1 MEELE
6 TLYGHIELQYKHL
19 DEIRKNMTY
28 LTRRMGGNQSFNR
41 FTMSTTDV
49 RMLLDTYTNLYSTIV
64 SHIENLYDRTGENL
78 RLRRIQR
85 HPSSTSRQINNES
98 YMMINGRYYL
108 IDGDEAERILNSMNI
123 DNNEP
128 NPDDTSSQGVQSNN
142 VNLENNQNNDTEIE
156 EQNDIPSEPQT
167 NTNFTP
173 NIIRNTPSF
182 ADTNQNSRVQR
193 APFQSQ
199 VLDVRRSLVSP
210 PLQGIRQPI
219 SPPGLTNRGSQSIWT
234 SAGSRNS
241 YNPRP
246 NTSITPLLG
255 RRNQIRNND
264 AIFDDVD
271 ASFDA
276 LLNEVNT
283 YANNSRRIFSTQLQD
298 GGLGTPFF
306 NNITNELMR
315 SFAEPVVVAPNAR
328 QIREATSNTLFSSI
342 SEPLNNQCPISLETF
357 RPDTVVTQI
366 LHCRHIFMPD
376 SLTRWFTG
384 NVRCP
389 VCRYDVRTNISP
401 NSPIRANIRG
411 THITRG
417 SRDQITTPA
426 YDESLGVTES
436 SSQSSSDSPYPSLEE
451 ADQQNE
457 EIHVIADY
465 SALPE
470 GENQQEDSNEN
481 NSNRIDNQ
489 IRQDIEVDIE
499 RGLESSE
506 PQEPLIDLEEG
517 NEYSEDSVNSD
528 DEDIN
533 GRYTPPPPPFPQRPP
548 PDSSRFN
555 STSSRGPSL
564 QNPVIEAVRNIL
576 NSPPNGQFSI
586 GPTGITGSFNMNG
599 GTGMGTV
606 ETAIFNNI
614 MSNNIENVRFD
625 PSNNQVHFETTL

>member
-108 IDGDEAERILNSMNI
+108 IDGDEAERILNTMNN

-167 NTNFTP
+167 NTNFR
-173 NIIRNTPSF
+173 NIPSF

-210 PLQGIRQPI
+210 PLQGIREPI
-219 SPPGLTNRGSQSIWT
+219 SPPGLTNQGSQSIWT
-234 SAGSRNS
+234 STGSRNS
-241 YNPRP
+241 YNPRT

-298 GGLGTPFF
+298 AGLGTPFF

-328 QIREATSNTLFSSI
+328 QIREATSNTLFSC
-342 SEPLNNQCPISLETF
+342 NNF
-357 RPDTVVTQI
+357 
-366 LHCRHIFMPD
+366 
-376 SLTRWFTG
+376 
-384 NVRCP
+384 
-389 VCRYDVRTNISP
+389 
-401 NSPIRANIRG
+401 
-411 THITRG
+411 
-417 SRDQITTPA
+417 
-426 YDESLGVTES
+426 
-436 SSQSSSDSPYPSLEE
+436 
-451 ADQQNE
+451 
-457 EIHVIADY
+457 
-465 SALPE
+465 
-470 GENQQEDSNEN
+470 
-481 NSNRIDNQ
+481 
-489 IRQDIEVDIE
+489 
-499 RGLESSE
+499 
-506 PQEPLIDLEEG
+506 
-517 NEYSEDSVNSD
+517 
-528 DEDIN
+528 
-533 GRYTPPPPPFPQRPP
+533 
-548 PDSSRFN
+548 
-555 STSSRGPSL
+555 L
-564 QNPVIEAVRNIL
+564 Q
-576 NSPPNGQFSI
+576 
-586 GPTGITGSFNMNG
+586 
-599 GTGMGTV
+599 
-606 ETAIFNNI
+606 
-614 MSNNIENVRFD
+614 
-625 PSNNQVHFETTL
+625 

>member
-108 IDGDEAERILNSMNI
+108 IDGDEAERILNTMNN

-167 NTNFTP
+167 NTNFR
-173 NIIRNTPSF
+173 NIPSF

-210 PLQGIRQPI
+210 PLQGIREPI
-219 SPPGLTNRGSQSIWT
+219 SPPGLTNQGSQSIWT
-234 SAGSRNS
+234 STGSRNS
-241 YNPRP
+241 YNPRT

-298 GGLGTPFF
+298 AGLGTPFF

-366 LHCRHIFMPD
+366 LHCRHIFMPN
-376 SLTRWFTG
+376 SLARWFTG

-401 NSPIRANIRG
+401 NSPIRRNLPRG

-417 SRDQITTPA
+417 SRDQVTPPA
-426 YDESLGVTES
+426 YDESHTVSES
-436 SSQSSSDSPYPSLEE
+436 SSPSSSSDSPYPSLEE

-457 EIHVIADY
+457 EIHVIANY
-465 SALPE
+465 SALPD
-470 GENQQEDSNEN
+470 GENQEADSNEN
-481 NSNRIDNQ
+481 NINRIDNQ
-489 IRQDIEVDIE
+489 IRHDIEVDLE

-506 PQEPLIDLEEG
+506 TQQPLIDLEEV
-517 NEYSEDSVNSD
+517 NEYSDHSNE
-528 DEDIN
+528 EDIT
-533 GRYTPPPPPFPQRPP
+533 GRFTPPPPPHPQRPP
-548 PDSSRFN
+548 PDPSRFN
-555 STSSRGPSL
+555 SSFSTGPSL
-564 QNPVIEAVRNIL
+564 ENPVIEAVRNIL
-576 NSPPNGQFSI
+576 NSPQNGQFTF
-586 GPTGITGSFNMNG
+586 GPTGITGSFNIG
-599 GTGMGTV
+599 GETGMDAMG
-606 ETAIFNNI
+606 TAIFNNI
-614 MSNNIENVRFD
+614 MSNNIEHVRFD
-625 PSNNQVHFETTL
+625 PSNNEVHFETTL